1 MIANPVSLP
10 PVLLTG
16 ATGVLGSRLLL
27 ELIRVQRR
35 KVFCLIRADSVEHA
49 GQRLLRAVAIYAYR
63 TPLESEEMARIIPVV
78 GDLTAPD
85 LGLEPRVY
93 RQILTSVAQV
103 INVAANVNLAGM
115 YPELEKINVSGV
127 RRIVAF
133 CQKAQ
138 VPLLHT
144 SSYSVAG
151 MKAFDASVTY
161 HETDYDIGQTF
172 DLYFYPRSK
181 FEGERVVRDAGAQG
195 LDFTIARPGNIFGD
209 SETGAYPLQGTT
221 ISGIYYSILK
231 TVADTGITL
240 FSDAWADVTPVDYVA
255 KALAVMSREPFTG
268 QTYHLLN
275 PDRKSF
281 FHLTNNVV
289 DCGYRI
295 KTFPIRD
302 FFDLFKTGRVKVD
315 GAPYVSEFANM
326 GAVFRSYFETM
337 QMKAHYA
344 TRQTVDYLGS
354 RGVVC
359 ARNDKDLMATYLNYC
374 IEQHYL
380 RGPHPN
386 HSVEIL

>member
-1 MIANPVSLP
+1 MIAPSPNLP

-35 KVFCLIRADSVEHA
+35 KVFCLIRAQSVEHA
-49 GQRLLRAVAIYAYR
+49 RQRLRQAVAIYAYK
-63 TPLESEEMARIIPVV
+63 TPLENDEIARIIPIV
-78 GDLTAPD
+78 GDLTSPD
-85 LGLEPRVY
+85 LGMEPRLY

-115 YPELEKINVSGV
+115 YPDLEKINVSGV

-151 MKAFDASVTY
+151 MKAFDANVTF

-181 FEGERVVRDAGAQG
+181 FEGERVVRDAGANG
-195 LDFTIARPGNIFGD
+195 LNFTIARPGNIFGD

-231 TVADTGITL
+231 TVADTGVTL

-255 KALAVMSREPFTG
+255 KALAIMSREPFSN

-295 KTFPIRD
+295 KTFPIRE
-302 FFDLFKTGRVKVD
+302 FFEIFKAGRLRIN
-315 GAPYVSEFANM
+315 GIPYTSEFANM

-337 QMKAHYA
+337 QMTALYA
-344 TRQTVDYLGS
+344 TRQTEEFLGGHS
-354 RGVVC
+354 LVC

-374 IEQHYL
+374 IEQNYL
-380 RGPHPN
+380 QGPNPN
-386 HSVEIL
+386 TTVEIQ